1 MDQKGPKGSP
11 TGQHLN
17 TRAAMSPWKVH
28 LESFKNVKDEAAAAR
43 QVANELQAELDSTKK
58 DLEQITGR
66 LDTVEVSR
74 RLLDDKVRSLESEI
88 DRRCNEMADLL
99 VI

>member
-1 MDQKGPKGSP
+1 
-11 TGQHLN
+11 
-17 TRAAMSPWKVH
+17 MSPWKVH

>member
-1 MDQKGPKGSP
+1 
-11 TGQHLN
+11 
-17 TRAAMSPWKVH
+17 MSPWKVH

-43 QVANELQAELDSTKK
+43 QVANELQADLDSTKK
-58 DLEQITGR
+58 NLEQITGR

>member
-1 MDQKGPKGSP
+1 
-11 TGQHLN
+11 
-17 TRAAMSPWKVH
+17 MSTWKVH

>member
-1 MDQKGPKGSP
+1 
-11 TGQHLN
+11 
-17 TRAAMSPWKVH
+17 MSPWKVH

-99 VI
+99 VK